1 MAASGSK
8 SRKRSATSSRPLP
21 EGLVFF
27 VDRSLGRRYVAEAL
41 RGQGARVEI
50 HDDHFPIDA
59 KDPDWLVEVGR
70 RGWVVLMKDKRVR
83 RIRLELDAL
92 IAAKVRA
99 FVLTAGNLTGPE
111 MADVFVLQLHRI
123 AALAVSRPAPFV
135 AGVSRTKISIY
146 RLRDGGIDTSGS

>member
-1 MAASGSK
+1 
-8 SRKRSATSSRPLP
+8 
-21 EGLVFF
+21 
-27 VDRSLGRRYVAEAL
+27 VAEAL
-41 RGQGARVEI
+41 RGEGAQVEV

-70 RGWVVLMKDKRVR
+70 RGWVVLLKDKRVR

-111 MADVFVLQLHRI
+111 MAEVFVRQFHKMV
-123 AALAVSRPAPFV
+123 ALSISHPPPFV

-146 RLRDGGIDTSGS
+146 RLRSGGIDSSGS